1 LRDIVYGSIRNKGR
15 DSKKI
20 DWLGFKAENIIW
32 QGVLNLT
39 KQAHMKRKAI
49 KVEFMNFVLG
59 FIIENYGKYKL
70 IVNLVN

>member
-39 KQAHMKRKAI
+39 KQAYMKRKAI
-49 KVEFMNFVLG
+49 KVEFINFVLG